1 MSGAG
6 ESPPAAT
13 PPTLDATR
21 GRRPQE
27 RSRVLPVG
35 DRRPGLVFER
45 YFTRSAAADPFETV
59 EWELRDA
66 VISGADGKV
75 FFEQRGVEFPKSWSQ
90 TATNVVVQKYFRGT
104 LGTPQRESSVRQM
117 IARVADTIYGWG
129 KADGYFKT
137 EHDAYAFRDELVHL
151 LLHQKM
157 AFNSPVWFNVGVE
170 AHPQCSA
177 CFINSVN
184 DSMGSILGLA
194 KTEGM
199 LFKYGS
205 GTGSNLSSLRSSRE
219 NLNGGGTASGPVS
232 FMRGFDAFA
241 GAIKSGGKTRR
252 AAKMVI
258 LNIDHPDVVDFIDC
272 KAIEEKK
279 AWALIDAGYDGG
291 FNVAGGAYDSVNYQ
305 NANHSVRVTDEFMTA
320 VLRDGEWSTRAIT
333 DGRKVETLPARQLMR
348 KMADAAWICGDPG
361 IQFDSTINDWH
372 PCINTSRI
380 NASNPCSEYMFL
392 DDSACNLASLNLRKF
407 QDANGDLDVEAFRRA
422 VATTITAMEIVVDN
436 SSYPTP
442 AIAENSFA
450 FRPLGLGYANL
461 GALLMSRSLPY
472 DGEAGR
478 AYAAAITAL
487 MCGEAYRTSA
497 RIAADATGPFAG
509 YADNETPFLRVMR
522 KHRSAVDRIDQSLV
536 PRDLVRA
543 ARESWDGAI
552 ELGERYGFRNG
563 QTTVL
568 APTGTIAFLMD
579 CDTTGIEPDIAI
591 VKYKRLVGGGLLK
604 IVNHTVPEAL
614 ANLGYTEKEVEA
626 IVGFIDANDTIEGAP
641 HLKDEHLPV
650 FDCAFRSSNGTRSI
664 HYLGHIRMMAAVQ
677 PFLSGAISKTVNL
690 PTDCTTEDIED
701 AYIQAWKLG
710 LKAIAV
716 YRDGCK
722 RTQPL
727 STNMKQATSDG
738 SASTNGHATAN
749 VAATAAPADPLELL
763 APDERKLVEAL
774 RLRKARPAGPPMAN
788 RYKLPDERASF
799 THKFSIAGHEGYI
812 TVGMYQDG
820 SPGEIFVRMAKEGS
834 VIAGLMDSFATS
846 ISLAL
851 QHGVPLHLLIE
862 KFKGTRFE
870 PSGFTGNQEIPIAT
884 SIMDYLFRWLAL
896 RFPAAGPDGLV
907 ERHPAARGAQLD
919 LPRIPVI
926 TRDYVEPQPAG
937 RSTTATATTATT
949 SHRDGHD
956 STASNGRSDAAHGN
970 GAAHGADGATIV
982 IVEQSARA
990 WVQET
995 DAPPCHECG
1004 TLMVRNGAC
1013 HKCPNCGSTSGCS

>member
-1 MSGAG
+1 MLAKSAVVAAGDPARMSSQQAK
-6 ESPPAAT
+6 
-13 PPTLDATR
+13 
-21 GRRPQE
+21 QV
-27 RSRVLPVG
+27 SRIIK
-35 DRRPGLVFER
+35 DQRPGLTVER
-45 YFTRSAAADPFETV
+45 FFTRQGVDPFDTV
-59 EWELRDA
+59 EWERRDA

-75 FFEQRGVEFPKSWSQ
+75 FFEQRGVEFPKAWSQ

-104 LGTPQRESSVRQM
+104 LGTPQRESSVRAM
-117 IARVADTIYGWG
+117 IGRVADTIYGWG
-129 KADGYFKT
+129 KADGYFRS
-137 EHDAYAFRDELVHL
+137 EADAWAFRDELVHL

-170 AHPQCSA
+170 PYPQCSA
-177 CFINSVN
+177 CFINSVD
-184 DSMGSILGLA
+184 DSMSSILGLA

-219 NLNGGGTASGPVS
+219 HLNGGGTASGPVS

-272 KAIEEKK
+272 KAVEEKK

-291 FNVAGGAYDSVNYQ
+291 FNVVGGAYDSVNYQ
-305 NANHSVRVTDEFMTA
+305 NANHSVRVTDDFMNA
-320 VLRDGEWSTRAIT
+320 VLRDGEWHTRAVT
-333 DGRKVETLPARQLMR
+333 DGRKLDAHPARTLMR

-361 IQFDSTINDWH
+361 IQYDTTINDWH
-372 PCINTSRI
+372 PCINTARI
-380 NASNPCSEYMFL
+380 HASNPCSEYMFL

-407 QDANGDLDVEAFRRA
+407 QRATGPTAGELDTEAFRRA
-422 VATTITAMEIVVDN
+422 CQTTITAMEIIVDN
-436 SSYPTP
+436 SSYPT
-442 AIAENSFA
+442 AQIAENSYK
-450 FRPLGLGYANL
+450 FRPLGLGFANL

-472 DGEAGR
+472 DSEPGR

-509 YADNETPFLRVMR
+509 YADNETPFLKVMR
-522 KHRSAVDRIDQSLV
+522 KHRAACDRIDTAFV
-536 PRDLVRA
+536 PYELMAA
-543 ARESWDGAI
+543 ARDAWDGAI
-552 ELGERYGFRNG
+552 ELGQRYGFRNG

-579 CDTTGIEPDIAI
+579 CDTTGVEPDIAI
-591 VKYKRLVGGGLLK
+591 VKYKRLVGGGLIK

-614 ANLGYTEKEVEA
+614 TNLGYSEREVEA
-626 IVGFIDANDTIEGAP
+626 IIAHVDAHDTIEGAP

-650 FDCAFRSSNGTRSI
+650 FDCAFRSSNGSRSI
-664 HYLGHIRMMAAVQ
+664 HYMGHIRMMAAVQ

-690 PTDCTTEDIED
+690 PTDCTVEDIED

-738 SASTNGHATAN
+738 SKDAAIDPAVLAAA
-749 VAATAAPADPLELL
+749 VAAGTAQIDPLALL
-763 APDERKLVEAL
+763 APEERRLVEAL
-774 RLRKARPAGPPMAN
+774 RVRKTRPAGPPMAN

-799 THKFSIAGHEGYI
+799 THKFSIGGHEGYI
-812 TVGMYQDG
+812 TVGMYEDQ

-834 VIAGLMDSFATS
+834 VIAGLMDSFATA

-851 QHGVPLHLLIE
+851 QHGVPLHVLIE

-884 SIMDYLFRWLAL
+884 SIMDYLFRWLAI
-896 RFPAAGPDGLV
+896 RFPSDGPSMY
-907 ERHPAARGAQLD
+907 ERHPAAKAAQLD
-919 LPRIPVI
+919 LPKIPLLSNNFVETKAGAPAIPVEVVNASP
-926 TRDYVEPQPAG
+926 RD
-937 RSTTATATTATT
+937 
-949 SHRDGHD
+949 
-956 STASNGRSDAAHGN
+956 
-970 GAAHGADGATIV
+970 
-982 IVEQSARA
+982 RA